1 MSDTHCWGSPPSP
14 CNLRSWPSSP
24 VCPREQQPGRQ
35 TRMSL
40 CSKQHPAHPDPL
52 RDPAHWRAVYVCPS
66 LSFSLPCCLGD
77 KLPGQGTASMWPP
90 GSGMADSMGRG
101 CRTGKYPG
109 SPGHL
114 NPLEKLGSLA
124 SSVLLTTGSETAQ
137 AFYPMF
143 FGQDHFF
150 EELFC
155 ICIQLVNKTWKE
167 MRATQEDFDKVRG
180 DASSLDGSTNS
191 GIWGV

>member
-1 MSDTHCWGSPPSP
+1 
-14 CNLRSWPSSP
+14 
-24 VCPREQQPGRQ
+24 
-35 TRMSL
+35 
-40 CSKQHPAHPDPL
+40 
-52 RDPAHWRAVYVCPS
+52 
-66 LSFSLPCCLGD
+66 
-77 KLPGQGTASMWPP
+77 
-90 GSGMADSMGRG
+90 
-101 CRTGKYPG
+101 
-109 SPGHL
+109 
-114 NPLEKLGSLA
+114 
-124 SSVLLTTGSETAQ
+124 
-137 AFYPMF
+137 MF